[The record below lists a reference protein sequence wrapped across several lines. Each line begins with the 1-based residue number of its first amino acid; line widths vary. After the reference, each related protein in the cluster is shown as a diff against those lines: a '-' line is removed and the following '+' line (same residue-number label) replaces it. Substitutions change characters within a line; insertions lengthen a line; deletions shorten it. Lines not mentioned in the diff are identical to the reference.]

1 MNEAPSPTARQ
12 LTNVIEKARQS
23 VTLLRQQAQAGAL
36 EQAHLAE
43 RLTALENLLAELA
56 ATHRES
62 VHERQLAALY
72 EVSRALG
79 SSIDLQV
86 VLDQVMDA
94 IIQLTEAERG
104 FLMLLNDDGT
114 FDVRVARNLDQ
125 ETLDSSEFAYSR
137 TITRHVVNSGQPVV
151 TTNAQTDPRFMD
163 QASIVAHALRS
174 IMATPLRARGRIIGV
189 AYVDNRIRTGLFS
202 EEDLALL
209 DALAAQAAIA
219 IDNAQLYSA
228 KDQALTARLEE
239 LTMLQWID
247 RQLNETLDTAHA
259 MRVTLEWS
267 ARLCGAESA
276 SLGLYDPQTE
286 QVRLVAHYGEADAFA
301 GQEQVP
307 LTHPLI
313 HQVFASHS
321 AAMQVSPEGAQP
333 ASTIL
338 CVPIKREGAVIGIVT
353 LAAARA
359 GAFDE
364 DAQALVARLADR
376 AAIAIEN
383 RRLYDAV
390 QAAIRAKSEFVSLV
404 AHELK
409 APMTSINGY
418 ADLLAAAGP
427 LTEQQHKFV
436 QTIKNNV
443 HRMKVLVSD
452 LTDISRIESGQLR
465 VEDERVDLLAAVA
478 EARDGLLQ
486 QLHERGHRL
495 VEDLPPQLP
504 PVHGDHGR
512 VVQVLVNLLSN
523 AIKYTPNGG
532 TITLRACQDG
542 QFVRLSVADTGV
554 GMSAEEIARLG
565 TKFWRADNDHVIN
578 QPGTGLGLAITRN
591 LVALMGGEWLVSSAP
606 GQGSTF
612 TVGLRAY
619 QG

>member
-1 MNEAPSPTARQ
+1 MNEAPPPTARQ
-12 LTNVIEKARQS
+12 LTNVIDKARQS
-23 VTLLRQQAQAGAL
+23 VTLLRQQAQAGTL
-36 EQAHLAE
+36 EVGHLAE

-56 ATHRES
+56 ATHQES

-79 SSIDLQV
+79 SSLDLQV

-276 SLGLYDPQTE
+276 SLGLYDPETG
-286 QVRLVAHYGEADAFA
+286 QVRLLAHYGEAGPFA
-301 GQEQVP
+301 GQEHLP

-321 AAMQVSPEGAQP
+321 AAMQVSPEGTQP

-383 RRLYDAV
+383 SRLYDAV
-390 QAAIRAKSEFVSLV
+390 QAANRAKSEFVSLV

-418 ADLLAAAGP
+418 ADLLAVAGP

-436 QTIKNNV
+436 QTIKNSV

-465 VEDERVDLLAAVA
+465 VESEQVDLLAAVA

-495 VEDLPPQLP
+495 VEDLPSALP
-504 PVHGDHGR
+504 AVRGDRGR

-532 TITLRACQDG
+532 TITLRACLDG

-554 GMSAEEIARLG
+554 GMTAEEIAKLG
-565 TKFWRADNDHVIN
+565 TKFWRADNDHVLN

-591 LVALMGGEWLVSSAP
+591 LVALMGGEWQVSSIP

-612 TVGLRAY
+612 TFGLRVY
-619 QG
+619 QD